1 MASAKRYF
9 INSMSDYITGESVR
23 IQHQQIKQR
32 CMDVV
37 KHIFAKQGNSF
48 RDCDGGLY
56 VGVAGV
62 SYMCYYLSQKQS
74 FCEEKKMF
82 LKNADEY
89 LTTALANAEQSKFQ
103 SDKSMH
109 FGFLLGNGG
118 VYAIA
123 ALLFDDLG
131 KKDHCDKFIQQYVTL
146 ADVGIPVH
154 FLRCGSDELF
164 VGRAGY
170 LCGALLMNKKFK
182 TQVVP
187 SSKIEAVCASIIQ
200 SGREYAKR
208 HQSPAPLM
216 YAYYKTEYLG
226 AAHGLSAILQML
238 LSFPE
243 YLAANPDAEKDVRQT
258 VDFMLSLQTSSGN
271 FPCAMDEVAIPRP
284 EPEELI
290 HWCHGAPG
298 VVYLMARAYHIW
310 HDEKYLN
317 ACLRCGECVWK
328 KGLLRKGPGI
338 CHGVAGSGYVFLL
351 LYRLTADQK
360 HLHRAQQFADF
371 IFTEEFSKART
382 PDCPYSLYEGL
393 AGTACFLADLL
404 QPDSSE
410 FPFFDIF

>member
-9 INSMSDYITGESVR
+9 INSLSDYITGESVR
-23 IQHQQIKQR
+23 IQHQQLKQH
-32 CMDVV
+32 CVDVV

-62 SYMCYYLSQKQS
+62 SYMCYYLSQLQS
-74 FCEEKKMF
+74 FSEEKKMF
-82 LKNADEY
+82 LKNAEEY
-89 LTTALANAEQSKFQ
+89 LSTALAYAEQPKIQ
-103 SDKSMH
+103 SDKSMQ

-118 VYAIA
+118 VYTVA
-123 ALLFDDLG
+123 ALLFDALG
-131 KKDHCDKFIQQYVTL
+131 KKDHRDKFIQQYITL
-146 ADVGIPVH
+146 ADVGIPVN

-170 LCGALLMNKKFK
+170 LCGALLLNKKFK

-238 LSFPE
+238 LGFPE
-243 YLAANPDAEKDVRQT
+243 YLTANPDAERDVRQT

-271 FPCAMDEVAIPRP
+271 FPCAMDEVAIHRP
-284 EPEELI
+284 EPEELV

-298 VVYLMARAYHIW
+298 VVYLMARAYRVW

-317 ACLRCGECVWK
+317 ACLHCGECVWK

-351 LYRLTADQK
+351 LYRLTADHK
-360 HLHRAQQFADF
+360 HLHRAQQFANF